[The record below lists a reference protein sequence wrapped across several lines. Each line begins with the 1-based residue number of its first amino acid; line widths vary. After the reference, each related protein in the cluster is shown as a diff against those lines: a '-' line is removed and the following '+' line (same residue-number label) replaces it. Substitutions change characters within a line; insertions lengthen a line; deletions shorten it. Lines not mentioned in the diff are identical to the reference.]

1 MARADYFDHTDP
13 ETGVNPVWELVA
25 SCYPYAR
32 AGENLSRGYQS
43 PERIHK
49 AFMESETH
57 RRNILDRR
65 FDHLGVGCYDFICV
79 QLFGGL

>member
-1 MARADYFDHTDP
+1 MARAGYFDHSDP
-13 ETGVNPVWELVA
+13 ATGVNPVWELVA
-25 SCYPYAR
+25 SCYQYSR

-43 PERIHK
+43 AERTHK

-57 RRNILDRR
+57 RRNIVDPR
-65 FDHLGVGCYDFICV
+65 FDHMGVGCYDFICV